1 MKTVLKIIG
10 IILILA
16 LLAGFITVM
25 IKTDFFRDLGAVE
38 LPDLPDLPG
47 TTEDPEPYLEI
58 GGVKYENGMDLADES
73 ALRVDVKDLD
83 DYTVNI
89 VPGDVSFDYKVDGVL
104 NKFPYNLNVDWNAA
118 FSLEIGD
125 GYFTFD
131 NENKNMADILGNVY
145 PDQEIT
151 DFNLNKQAVYFVIE
165 VVSGETVLELP
176 ISGFYS
182 FMDVTLSDEHIVF

>member
-1 MKTVLKIIG
+1 MKKALKIIA
-10 IILILA
+10 LILVLA
-16 LLAGFITVM
+16 LIAGFITVAV
-25 IKTDFFRDLGAVE
+25 KTDFFRDLGDIEVPE
-38 LPDLPDLPG
+38 IPG
-47 TTEDPEPYLEI
+47 ITEEKDPRIEI
-58 GGVKYENGMDLADES
+58 GGETYTSGMALAADS

-131 NENKNMADILGNVY
+131 NENKNMADILGNIY

-151 DFNLNKQAVYFVIE
+151 DFNLNKQADYFVIE

-176 ISGFYS
+176 ISGFYA
-182 FMDVTLSDEHIVF
+182 FMDVTLSDDYIVF